1 MVHRSKRQLLAVAA
15 AVTASLGLATSMP
28 AMAQPKEVKVA
39 LIAPLSGPWARNGD
53 MMRKGAEMAVEDI
66 NAAGG
71 IKSMGGARMRLV
83 VIDAGDSVE
92 KAKNAAQRMLSQE
105 PDLAGATGAWLSSFT
120 LAITEVT
127 ERAELPMLTLSFA
140 DSITA
145 RGFKY
150 VFQTSITAGQMSTA
164 AVPALMELSKMAGKP
179 IRTVGIVSDN
189 TASPMAFA
197 KPMREGGLD
206 KMGLKLVIDEIFT
219 PPLSDAS
226 SMIQKVRSSRPD
238 MLLNLATA
246 LPDFKLTLEK
256 INEVGLG
263 KGRLPIVAN
272 SGAIAA
278 PELLTLMGKDTL
290 EGVLNITANSAGKGH
305 DKLIEDFNKRK
316 GEPWIPQDPMSTYGD
331 MWIFKEAMEMSRSA
345 DRKAVAAAM
354 RRMDL
359 TDGPAK
365 LFPGGRIKFDDSGRR
380 VGAQLTISQWQNGRP
395 VVVFPPEMAVAPA
408 IWPKQ

>member
-1 MVHRSKRQLLAVAA
+1 MVHRSKRQMLAVAA
-15 AVTASLGLATSMP
+15 AVAATLGMATSTP
-28 AMAQPKEVKVA
+28 LMAQPKEVKVA

-71 IKSMGGARMRLV
+71 IKAMGGARMRLV

-140 DSITA
+140 DSITS
-145 RGFKY
+145 RGFKFI
-150 VFQTSITAGQMSTA
+150 FQTSITAGQMSTS
-164 AVPALMELSKMAGKP
+164 AVPALMELSKLAGKP
-179 IRTVGIVSDN
+179 IKTVGIVSDN

-256 INEVGLG
+256 INEVGMG

-278 PELLTLMGKDTL
+278 PELLTLMGKDVL

-305 DKLIEDFNKRK
+305 DQLIAEFSKRK

-331 MWIFKEAMEMSRSA
+331 MWIFKEAMEMSKSA
-345 DRKAVAAAM
+345 DRKAVAAAL

-365 LFPGGRIKFDDSGRR
+365 YFPGGRIKFDDSGRR

>member
-1 MVHRSKRQLLAVAA
+1 
-15 AVTASLGLATSMP
+15 
-28 AMAQPKEVKVA
+28 
-39 LIAPLSGPWARNGD
+39 
-53 MMRKGAEMAVEDI
+53 
-66 NAAGG
+66 
-71 IKSMGGARMRLV
+71 MRLV

-150 VFQTSITAGQMSTA
+150 VFQTSITAGQMSTS
-164 AVPALMELSKMAGKP
+164 AVPALMELSKLAGKP
-179 IRTVGIVSDN
+179 LKTVGIVSDN

-206 KMGLKLVIDEIFT
+206 KMGLRLVVDEIFT

-305 DKLIEDFNKRK
+305 DKLIEEFSKRK

-345 DRKAVAAAM
+345 DRKAVAAAI
-354 RRMDL
+354 RRMDM
-359 TDGPAK
+359 TDGPARF
-365 LFPGGRIKFDDSGRR
+365 FPGGRIKFDDSGRR

>member
-1 MVHRSKRQLLAVAA
+1 MVHRSKRQMLAVAA
-15 AVTASLGLATSMP
+15 AVTATLATTSMP
-28 AMAQPKEVKVA
+28 LMAQQPREVKVA

-53 MMRKGAEMAVEDI
+53 MMRKGAELAVEDI

-71 IKSMGGARMRLV
+71 IKALGGARMRLV

-105 PDLAGATGAWLSSFT
+105 PDLIGASGAWLSSFT

-140 DSITA
+140 DSITS

-150 VFQTSITAGQMSTA
+150 VFQTSITAGQMSTSA
-164 AVPALMELSKMAGKP
+164 IPALMELSKLAGKP
-179 IRTVGIVSDN
+179 IKTVGIVSDN
-189 TASPMAFA
+189 TASPTAFA

-206 KMGLKLVIDEIFT
+206 RMGLKLVVDEIFT

-238 MLLNLATA
+238 MLINLATA

-305 DKLIEDFNKRK
+305 DKLIEEFSKRK
-316 GEPWIPQDPMSTYGD
+316 GEPWIPQDPMSTYGEI
-331 MWIFKEAMEMSRSA
+331 WIFKEALEMAKSA
-345 DRKAVAAAM
+345 DRKAVAAAI
-354 RRMDL
+354 RRMDM

-365 LFPGGRIKFDDSGRR
+365 YFPGGRVKFDETGRR

>member
-1 MVHRSKRQLLAVAA
+1 MVHLSKRKWVAVAA
-15 AVTASLGLATSMP
+15 AAAAVMGMGAVVP
-28 AMAQPKEVKVA
+28 AKAQPKEVKVA

-53 MMRKGAEMAVEDI
+53 MMRKGAEMAIEDI
-66 NAAGG
+66 NNAGG
-71 IKSMGGARMRLV
+71 IKALGGARMRLV
-83 VIDAGDSVE
+83 TIDAGDSVE

-105 PDLAGATGAWLSSFT
+105 PDLTGATGSWLSSFT

-150 VFQTSITAGQMSTA
+150 IFQTSITAGQMSNA
-164 AVPALMELSKMAGKP
+164 AVPALLELSKLAGKP
-179 IRTVGIVSDN
+179 IKTVGIVSDN
-189 TASPMAFA
+189 TASPTAFA
-197 KPMREGGLD
+197 KPMREGGLE
-206 KMGLKLVIDEIFT
+206 KLGLKLVVDEIFT

-226 SMIQKVRSSRPD
+226 SMIQKVRSTRPD
-238 MLLNLATA
+238 LLLDLATA

-272 SGAIAA
+272 SGAVDA
-278 PELLTLMGKDTL
+278 PEMLTLLGKDTL

-305 DKLIEDFNKRK
+305 EQIVAEFKRRK
-316 GEPWIPQDPMSTYGD
+316 GEPWIPQDPMSSYGD
-331 MWIFKEAMEMSRSA
+331 MWIFKEAMEMAKSA
-345 DRKAVAAAM
+345 DRKAVAAAI
-354 RRMDL
+354 RRMDI

-365 LFPGGRIKFDDSGRR
+365 YFPGGRIKFDDNGRR
-380 VGAQLTISQWQNGRP
+380 VGSKLTITQWQNGQP

>member
-15 AVTASLGLATSMP
+15 AVTATLGLATSMP

-39 LIAPLSGPWARNGD
+39 LIAPLSGPWARSGD
-53 MMRKGAEMAVEDI
+53 LMRKGAELAIEDI

-71 IKSMGGARMRLV
+71 IKALGGARMRLIT
-83 VIDAGDSVE
+83 IDAGDSVE
-92 KAKNAAQRMLSQE
+92 KAKNAGQRMLSQE
-105 PDLAGATGAWLSSFT
+105 PDLVGATGSWLSSFT

-150 VFQTSITAGQMSTA
+150 VFQTSIPASQMSA
-164 AVPALMELSKMAGKP
+164 GAVPALMELARLAGKP
-179 IRTVGIVSDN
+179 AKTVGIVSDN
-189 TASPMAFA
+189 TASPMAFT
-197 KPMREGGLD
+197 KPLREGGLD
-206 KMGLKLVIDEIFT
+206 KLGLKLVVDEIFT

-238 MLLNLATA
+238 MLLNMATA

-263 KGRLPIVAN
+263 KGRLPVIAN
-272 SGAIAA
+272 SGAMSA

-290 EGVLNITANSAGKGH
+290 EGLFNITANSAGKGH
-305 DKLIEDFNKRK
+305 EKISEEFSKRK
-316 GEPWIPQDPMSTYGD
+316 GEPWVPQDPMSTYGD
-331 MWIFKEAMEMSRSA
+331 MWIFKEAMEMAKSA
-345 DRKAVAAAM
+345 DRKAVAAAI
-354 RRMDL
+354 RRMD
-359 TDGPAK
+359 TTEGPAK
-365 LFPGGRIKFDDSGRR
+365 YFPGGRIKFDETGRR
-380 VGAQLTISQWQNGRP
+380 VGAKLVISQWQNGKP
-395 VVVFPPEMAVAPA
+395 VVVFPTEIAVAAP

>member
-1 MVHRSKRQLLAVAA
+1 MVHRSKRHLLAAAA
-15 AVTASLGLATSMP
+15 AVTATLGLAASMP
-28 AMAQPKEVKVA
+28 AMAQPREVKVA

-71 IKSMGGARMRLV
+71 IKALGGARMRLV
-83 VIDAGDSVE
+83 VIDAGESVE

-140 DSITA
+140 DSITS

-150 VFQTSITAGQMSTA
+150 VFQTSITAGQMSTS

-197 KPMREGGLD
+197 KPMREGGLER
-206 KMGLKLVIDEIFT
+206 MGLRLVVDEIFT
-219 PPLSDAS
+219 PPLPDAS
-226 SMIQKVRSSRPD
+226 SMVQKVRSARPD

-263 KGRLPIVAN
+263 RGRLPIVAN

-305 DKLIEDFNKRK
+305 EKLIEEFSKRK

-331 MWIFKEAMEMSRSA
+331 MWIFKEAMEMARSA
-345 DRKAVAAAM
+345 DRKAVASAI

-359 TDGPAK
+359 TDGPARF
-365 LFPGGRIKFDDSGRR
+365 FPGGRIKFDDSGRR

>member
-1 MVHRSKRQLLAVAA
+1 MVHRSKRQMLAVAA
-15 AVTASLGLATSMP
+15 AVAATLGMATSTP
-28 AMAQPKEVKVA
+28 LMAQPKEVKVA

-71 IKSMGGARMRLV
+71 IKAMGGARMRLV

-140 DSITA
+140 DSITS
-145 RGFKY
+145 RGFKFI
-150 VFQTSITAGQMSTA
+150 FQTSITAGQMSTS
-164 AVPALMELSKMAGKP
+164 AVPALMELSKLAGKP
-179 IRTVGIVSDN
+179 IKTVGIVSDN
-189 TASPMAFA
+189 TAAPMAFA

-256 INEVGLG
+256 INEVGMG

-278 PELLTLMGKDTL
+278 PELLTLMGKDVL

-305 DKLIEDFNKRK
+305 DQLIAEFSKRK
-316 GEPWIPQDPMSTYGD
+316 GEPWLPQDPMSTYGD
-331 MWIFKEAMEMSRSA
+331 MWIFKEAMEMSKSA
-345 DRKAVAAAM
+345 DRKAVAAAL

-365 LFPGGRIKFDDSGRR
+365 YFPGGRIKFDDSGRR